1 MRKRLYY
8 LLPDLSSAR
17 RTMNDLLLARIDE
30 RHVHFVARDG
40 TDLTGLHEANLLQTS
55 DIVHGAQSGLVIG
68 GVSGL
73 AASLV
78 ATFAVMSG
86 SGLPLGAVVLGS
98 TLASALIGAWAS
110 SMVACSIPNSRLKQF
125 QSAIEAGQLLLM
137 VDVPRWRVE
146 EVEKLIQRLD
156 PEAHLEG
163 VEPTIPAFP

>member
-8 LLPDLSSAR
+8 LLPDKASAR
-17 RTMNDLLLARIDE
+17 RTMSDLLMAHVAE
-30 RHVHFVARDG
+30 RHIHFVARDG
-40 TDLTGLHEANLLQTS
+40 MDLSGLHEANLLQTS

-86 SGLPLGAVVLGS
+86 TGLPLGAVVLGS
-98 TLASALIGAWAS
+98 TLASALIGAWAA
-110 SMVACSIPNSRLKQF
+110 SMVACSVPNSRLEQF
-125 QSAIEAGQLLLM
+125 RAAMEQGQILLM
-137 VDVPRWRVE
+137 VDVQRWRVE
-146 EVEKLIQRLD
+146 EIETLVQRLD
-156 PEAHLEG
+156 PQAHLEG